1 MVYTTIS
8 APFVLHLHDTRL
20 NGSAYGKFTYRRQ
33 RRNMPPK
40 PKFTK
45 EQMIDA
51 AIELICEK
59 GADRLTARELGKQ
72 LGSSSCP
79 IFTLFKDMD
88 EVKTEVKKRA
98 VGVFKSYMAVAEN
111 YTPAYK
117 KRGMQWVKFASENPR
132 LFRLLFMQ
140 ETDARSFDD
149 AQKIIPFDKQNDIDI
164 IMRDYNAT
172 KEQAEHLVQADV
184 DFHLRYVFAR
194 SDESMLFHRRRN
206 HHSSRRNF
214 SGNDFRHQIWQ
225 QPCKA
230 CSRGEFFKRSR
241 KNRKPPP
248 RPFRREKIILTLKA
262 RK

>member
-1 MVYTTIS
+1 
-8 APFVLHLHDTRL
+8 
-20 NGSAYGKFTYRRQ
+20 
-33 RRNMPPK
+33 MPPK

-98 VGVFKSYMAVAEN
+98 VGVFKSYMVVAED

-149 AQKIIPFDKQNDIDI
+149 AQKNNTV
-164 IMRDYNAT
+164 R
-172 KEQAEHLVQADV
+172 QAERYRHHHERLQRNKRASRTPVQADV

-206 HHSSRRNF
+206 RRSSRRNF
-214 SGNDFRHQIWQ
+214 SGNDFRHQIRQ

-241 KNRKPPP
+241 KNRKPSP
-248 RPFRREKIILTLKA
+248 RPFRHKKIILTLQV

>member
-1 MVYTTIS
+1 
-8 APFVLHLHDTRL
+8 
-20 NGSAYGKFTYRRQ
+20 
-33 RRNMPPK
+33 MPPK

-98 VGVFKSYMAVAEN
+98 VGVFKSYMAVADD

-172 KEQAEHLVQADV
+172 KEQAEHLFRQMWTFTYGMCSLAATKVCSFTEEEITVALGEIFRGMIFV
-184 DFHLRYVFAR
+184 IK
-194 SDESMLFHRRRN
+194 
-206 HHSSRRNF
+206 
-214 SGNDFRHQIWQ
+214 SGNN
-225 QPCKA
+225 P
-230 CSRGEFFKRSR
+230 
-241 KNRKPPP
+241 
-248 RPFRREKIILTLKA
+248 A
-262 RK
+262 RLVPAENSSKEAENIESHHPDLSGTKKQS

>member
-1 MVYTTIS
+1 
-8 APFVLHLHDTRL
+8 
-20 NGSAYGKFTYRRQ
+20 
-33 RRNMPPK
+33 MPPK

-117 KRGMQWVKFASENPR
+117 KCNGLNSRPKTRVFSVCCLCRKRTRAR
-132 LFRLLFMQ
+132 L
-140 ETDARSFDD
+140 T
-149 AQKIIPFDKQNDIDI
+149 
-164 IMRDYNAT
+164 T
-172 KEQAEHLVQADV
+172 
-184 DFHLRYVFAR
+184 
-194 SDESMLFHRRRN
+194 
-206 HHSSRRNF
+206 
-214 SGNDFRHQIWQ
+214 
-225 QPCKA
+225 
-230 CSRGEFFKRSR
+230 R
-241 KNRKPPP
+241 KK
-248 RPFRREKIILTLKA
+248 
-262 RK
+262 